1 VCGTPTLRDL
11 SLRENVPIVV
21 GAKARESAVG
31 WVALKVTVDPWIL
44 LVIGIKLHSITTGN
58 GVGVL
63 NSRHANLSL
72 RRNSTEK
79 GDGKGKD
86 E

>member
-1 VCGTPTLRDL
+1 
-11 SLRENVPIVV
+11 
-21 GAKARESAVG
+21 
-31 WVALKVTVDPWIL
+31 
-44 LVIGIKLHSITTGN
+44 LVIGIKLRSITTGN
-58 GVGVL
+58 GTGVL

-79 GDGKGKD
+79 GDRKGKD